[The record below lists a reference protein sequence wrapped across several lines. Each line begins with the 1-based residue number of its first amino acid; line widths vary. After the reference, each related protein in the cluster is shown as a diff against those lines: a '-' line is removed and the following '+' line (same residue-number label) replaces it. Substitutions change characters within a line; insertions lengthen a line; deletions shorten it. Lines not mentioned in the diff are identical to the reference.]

1 MTEKV
6 KDRITQTVLTTVV
19 SIVVFFISFSATNG
33 REDSKELENRVN
45 LKLDKQEFY
54 EYKEIQNEINKT
66 IVEKVTKTELTTATT
81 AVDVAWIK
89 EAMQRKTK

>member
-1 MTEKV
+1 MTEKI

-19 SIVVFFISFSATNG
+19 SIVVFFVSFSATNW
-33 REDSKELENRVN
+33 REDSKELDNKVN
-45 LKLDKQEFY
+45 LKLDKSEFY

-89 EAMQRKTK
+89 DAMQRKTK